1 MSVKFH
7 FELKKVARLK
17 TQENGFYL
25 KSENAPHVILI
36 HGLTGTPNEMAFISG
51 FLNKREYATYSPRL
65 ANHDQPVEILK
76 DSKWQDFYGSVR
88 KAFLAIEATHT
99 RRPIFAAGV
108 CIGGLLALCL
118 AAEFPDR
125 IAGVSCL
132 APTLFYD
139 GWNVPWYR
147 CLLPLAYYTPL
158 KYFLYFKEGPPY
170 GIKNESL
177 RKRVHAYYQNADIHD
192 LKEALQYGYPYIPVS
207 LLYQQHLLIKHMIR
221 QLPSIHVPVQLI
233 HSEEDDGASIK
244 NSELIRDQIGSEI
257 KELIPVKNSYHLVSI
272 DNDRIFVAQKMA
284 DFFGRLSKQTC
295 NDSENVTSHH
305 LPLR

>member
-1 MSVKFH
+1 MSIKFH
-7 FELKKVARLK
+7 FEFKKVARLK

-25 KSENAPHVILI
+25 KGETAPHVILI
-36 HGLTGTPNEMAFISG
+36 HGLTGTPNEMAFVSG
-51 FLNKREYATYSPRL
+51 FLKKRGYTTYLPRL
-65 ANHDQPVEILK
+65 ANHDQPVELLK

-88 KAFLAIEATHT
+88 EAFLRIEAVHMQQ
-99 RRPIFAAGV
+99 PIFAAGV

-158 KYFLYFKEGPPY
+158 KYFFYFKEGPPY
-170 GIKNESL
+170 GIKNEAL
-177 RKRVHAYYQNADIHD
+177 RKRVDAYYQNADIHD

-207 LLYQQHLLIKHMIR
+207 LLYQQHLLIKHVIR
-221 QLPSIHVPVQLI
+221 QLPSIRVPVQLI
-233 HSEEDDGASIK
+233 HSEEDDGASVK
-244 NSELIRDQIGSEI
+244 NSELIRDQVGSEI
-257 KELIPVKNSYHLVSI
+257 KELITVKNSYHLVSI
-272 DNDRIFVAQKMA
+272 DNDKIFVAQKMA
-284 DFFGRLSKQTC
+284 DFFGSLSKQTC
-295 NDSENVTSHH
+295 NDSQNVSSHP
-305 LPLR
+305 LPIG